1 MELVRHTK
9 TVRVKNGKE
18 QQYKP
23 MAKHAMKVHV
33 WAAISKCGATKVCMF
48 NQIMNAEVYVDIL
61 DDFLVP
67 FISAKF
73 PDGHCFLQDNDLKH
87 TSQLAK
93 AYLKDQGINWWHT
106 PVISVAINPIE
117 RVWAE
122 LQQYI
127 GRRAKPLKKSELVKG
142 IATEE

>member
-48 NQIMNAEVYVDIL
+48 NQIMNAQRFMLTFWMI
-61 DDFLVP
+61 FLCHVR
-67 FISAKF
+67 ISAKF
-73 PDGHCFLQDNDLKH
+73 PDGHCFMQDNDLKH
-87 TSQLAK
+87 TSQLTK

-127 GRRAKPLKKSELVKG
+127 AR
-142 IATEE
+142 

>member
-33 WAAISKCGATKVCMF
+33 WAAISKCGATKVCIF

-67 FISAKF
+67 FISTKF
-73 PDGHCFLQDNDLKH
+73 PDGHCFMQAYQQAYQPTNKSLLKRSRDQLVAY
-87 TSQLAK
+87 TS
-93 AYLKDQGINWWHT
+93 DQCGH
-106 PVISVAINPIE
+106 
-117 RVWAE
+117 
-122 LQQYI
+122 
-127 GRRAKPLKKSELVKG
+127 KPN
-142 IATEE
+142 

>member
-1 MELVRHTK
+1 
-9 TVRVKNGKE
+9 
-18 QQYKP
+18 
-23 MAKHAMKVHV
+23 MKVHV
-33 WAAISKCGATKVCMF
+33 WAAISKCGATKVCIF

-73 PDGHCFLQDNDLKH
+73 PDGHCFVQDNDPKH
-87 TSQLAK
+87 TSQLTK
-93 AYLKDQGINWWHT
+93 AYLKDQGITWWHT

-117 RVWAE
+117 RVGAE

-127 GRRAKPLKKSELVKG
+127 AR
-142 IATEE
+142 